1 MNLYI
6 NCISADNIMRCKKGS
21 EEVLKHVTLTNPQI
35 YQVDVMRS
43 DILFDV
49 LIELPDNYMI
59 TSYYNGNDEYIKISL
74 SKLGDIE
81 LNTKDFRDIT
91 IN

>member
-6 NCISADNIMRCKKGS
+6 NCVSANNIMRCKKDNLD
-21 EEVLKHVTLTNPQI
+21 VMQYVTLINPQYMGYDETI
-35 YQVDVMRS
+35 M
-43 DILFDV
+43 FDMY
-49 LIELPDNYMI
+49 INLPED
-59 TSYYNGNDEYIKISL
+59 YNINSRFEGNDEYIVIKL
-74 SKLGDIE
+74 SKIGSLE